1 MVYELRKYHG
11 DRVQS
16 LTYDDN
22 MVSFSVGIIS
32 PGEYQFGS
40 MKEEIFKVNF
50 GAISAWTEG
59 DKDWKTYKVGETFI
73 IPASKNFSLKVEET
87 SAYICH
93 YR

>member
-1 MVYELRKYHG
+1 MYELRKYHG

-16 LTYDDN
+16 LTYDDDN
-22 MVSFSVGIIS
+22 LAFSVGIIS

-40 MKEEIFKVNF
+40 IKEEIFTVNY
-50 GAISAWTEG
+50 GIISAWMEG
-59 DKDWKTYKVGETFI
+59 NDEWKSYKSGDTFV
-73 IPASKNFSLKVEET
+73 IPSSKNFSLKVTET